1 MAARHTVTLTPDVRC
16 VLERST
22 ITANSVTL
30 PEQLERKLYES
41 VNKVLTIA
49 GGKWNRSAKSHT
61 FAGDPRT
68 ALGLALETGEIL
80 DRKKALQQF
89 FTPEDIAD
97 KIAQIVL
104 AARRGPTPTLSILEP
119 SAGHGALA
127 DAVRDR
133 CSLKPYCVD
142 IDQACVDV
150 LKSKGHNVVHGDFL
164 TMSPDDFL
172 DVRPLSQGEP
182 WFDVVVMNPPFSGDQ
197 DIRHVEHAL
206 TFLRPGGTLIAI
218 VAPGFT
224 FGETKTRRDFRA
236 LVDEIGS
243 YEELPEG
250 TFKESSTNVRT
261 VLLTLTKPSAT
272 TTIEPKTTNPLPRE
286 HTGETMPKNTT
297 PKNTTPKNTTPKNTK
312 PETKPE
318 TETTPTDKAPRR
330 DVSAAHKAS
339 ALAMARASLKALSL
353 SHDIIEAIEAGP
365 VKESDF
371 AALKTEADNLVR
383 AINQL
388 SLHAVPKKA
397 RTAQAEG

>member
-49 GGKWNRSAKSHT
+49 GGKWNRSAKAHI

-133 CSLKPYCVD
+133 CGLKPYCVD

-150 LKSKGHNVVHGDFL
+150 LKSKRHNVVHGDFL

-261 VLLTLTKPSAT
+261 VLLILTKPSAT

-286 HTGETMPKNTT
+286 HTGETM
-297 PKNTTPKNTTPKNTK
+297 PKNTTPKNTK

>member
-49 GGKWNRSAKSHT
+49 GGKWNRSAKAHI

-97 KIAQIVL
+97 KVAKTVSGIPWTNRKCGDI
-104 AARRGPTPTLSILEP
+104 RSILEP

-133 CSLKPYCVD
+133 CGLKPYCVD

-150 LKSKGHNVVHGDFL
+150 LKSKRHNVVHGDFL

-297 PKNTTPKNTTPKNTK
+297 PKNTK